1 MRHKANKWVWRVS
14 LCDYSYGQWN
24 HEQSSVRLDWLLSP
38 GIRRTPIV
46 DTSSQRRPTNQNQFR
61 RSSLPWRQSCIDS
74 THTYPAP
81 KLEIAIMCITLWQ
94 VHFGKAGMFSRY
106 VCCVAI
112 AISIR
117 VHHFNQHKSRN
128 QHSGRQD
135 WWWWWWS
142 AGQLEFETLWRHM
155 LFSCPLFRKVLYAC
169 PLVSQAPS
177 LRFRKIILLRT
188 PQQIAQ
194 RW

>member
-1 MRHKANKWVWRVS
+1 MTGWGTKQTNGCDVS
-14 LCDYSYGQWN
+14 VCDYSYGQWN
-24 HEQSSVRLDWLLSP
+24 HERSSVRLDWLLSP

-128 QHSGRQD
+128 QHSGRQVAMVVKRGAIGI
-135 WWWWWWS
+135 WNAMTS
-142 AGQLEFETLWRHM
+142 
-155 LFSCPLFRKVLYAC
+155 YAVFMPSVPESSLC
-169 PLVSQAPS
+169 VS
-177 LRFRKIILLRT
+177 T
-188 PQQIAQ
+188 C
-194 RW
+194 